1 MITQY
6 VYISNNEVQ
15 EVRSV
20 AHAEHDFDEMREVST
35 ENGIMSAKLVDGVL
49 ELDEVLPNKEN

>member
-15 EVRSV
+15 EVRSA
-20 AHAEHDFDEMREVST
+20 AHAEHNFDEVREVST
-35 ENGIMSAKLVDGVL
+35 ENGIMSAKLVDDVL
-49 ELDEVLPNKEN
+49 EIDEVQPNKEN